1 MKKNFIYGTL
11 LAVVAGATLTLASC
25 SKDDDGNGGKI
36 VVSIPSDS
44 EATANPT
51 LPEEANTTIP
61 NLNYTVETE
70 NGLSA
75 GVKLDGGMVGPPM
88 LKRARTIMKQI
99 ELAGK

>member
-70 NGLSA
+70 NGHQGIHSQ
-75 GVKLDGGMVGPPM
+75 GTIRRGKPPIHPRRP
-88 LKRARTIMKQI
+88 LHS
-99 ELAGK
+99 